1 MKNCVIL
8 FANYYLFDVVGSE
21 FATGFAEWLTKDINE
36 DVVDYL
42 QTYFG
47 ICGFKLRKN
56 DLARLKEIISTI

>member
-36 DVVDYL
+36 GVVDYL
-42 QTYFG
+42 
-47 ICGFKLRKN
+47 
-56 DLARLKEIISTI
+56 